1 MENLYVAII
10 SHLHIS
16 TCDGMTPKGLKML
29 KNIGETK
36 KNIILT
42 SIGQQKNISL
52 KGETVSEW
60 KTQQNCGQ
68 VYAMPLNI
76 YINVCY

>member
-1 MENLYVAII
+1 MPYLQLTVANMCYTNRMENLYVAII

-36 KNIILT
+36 KHYTHFNWAT
-42 SIGQQKNISL
+42 KEHKFEG
-52 KGETVSEW
+52 
-60 KTQQNCGQ
+60 
-68 VYAMPLNI
+68 
-76 YINVCY
+76 